1 MNTEEILS
9 LQNELVQIRIL
20 PTFGGKISS
29 LSSVR
34 TGEEFLLPALNSYR
48 HVSRTARF
56 DEGDLGGFD
65 ECLPSVASCGSI
77 SGQPPVPD
85 HGDLW
90 RSKWHTDSYDRSIT
104 IHADAQS
111 RPLRLTRRAWLDGP
125 SLVLDYD
132 LLNLSDS
139 STTWLWSAHPLL
151 RVETGDRILL
161 PDEIKEATVEYSAA
175 GLFEKD
181 SSIGW
186 PHAQA
191 ASGAAIDLSTVGEK
205 DGVTAHKLFVR
216 VGKSGWAGLYR
227 KRTGQGL
234 VLRFA
239 PSALPFLGLWI
250 SLGAWPEIGVEKQY
264 TVALE
269 PATSNG
275 DSLVAAEQNGTARN
289 VGARERCQWRLE
301 LQLLGTSSPLK
312 FDDFRASVIASSSNR
327 EPAAYSQT
335 SQT

>member
-1 MNTEEILS
+1 MNTEETLS
-9 LQNELVQIRIL
+9 LQNELVQIQIL
-20 PTFGGKISS
+20 PAFGGKISS
-29 LSSVR
+29 LRSVR
-34 TGEEFLLPALNSYR
+34 TGEEFLLPALNGYR
-48 HVSRTARF
+48 HVSRTAGF

-90 RSKWHTDSYDRSIT
+90 RSRWHTDSYDRSIT

-132 LLNLSDS
+132 LLSLSDS

-151 RVETGDRILL
+151 RVEAGDRILL
-161 PDEIKEATVEYSAA
+161 PDEINGAAVEYSAA

-186 PHAQA
+186 PHAQS
-191 ASGAAIDLSTVGEK
+191 ASGAVIDLSTVGEK
-205 DGVTAHKLFVR
+205 DGVTAHKLFVQ
-216 VGKSGWAGLYR
+216 VGKSGWAALYR

-234 VLRFA
+234 VLRFTPA
-239 PSALPFLGLWI
+239 ALPFLGLWI
-250 SLGAWPEIGVEKQY
+250 SLGAWPEVGGEKQY

-269 PATSNG
+269 PTTSNV
-275 DSLVAAEQNGTARN
+275 DSLAAAERNGTARRL
-289 VGARERCQWRLE
+289 GARERCQWRLE
-301 LQLLGTSSPLK
+301 LRLLGTSSPLNC
-312 FDDFRASVIASSSNR
+312 DDFHASAIASSSNR

-335 SQT
+335 L